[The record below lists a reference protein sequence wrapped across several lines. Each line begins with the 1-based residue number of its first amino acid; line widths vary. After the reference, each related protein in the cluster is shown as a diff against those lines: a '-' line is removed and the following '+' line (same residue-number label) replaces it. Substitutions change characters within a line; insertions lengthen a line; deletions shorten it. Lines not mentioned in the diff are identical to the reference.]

1 MKYTPENFDF
11 KTNKLIPVDKFI
23 EKILYKPDIGYYAK
37 KIPFGRKGDFVT
49 APTISNLFSELISIW
64 IISTWEKFGKPKKIN
79 IVELGPGDGSLIKI
93 LLNTSKKFPEFNSA
107 KNIFLYET
115 SDYLRKIQKNN
126 IKKSEIKWIKN
137 FHNLTDA
144 PVIFF
149 GNEFFDAMP
158 IKQFK
163 KIQKKFY
170 EKNYLINSNYKIE
183 EILKKANK
191 QDVKNIRSFKVLKNQ
206 RFIEFPKSGLTE
218 MKKIIK
224 SISKLNGCLLMVD
237 YGYLNPN
244 NQNTLQ
250 SVKKNRRNELLQDL
264 GKADI
269 TSHVN
274 FSLLKEFFLKNKF
287 KVKKIISQKEFLIKM
302 GINTRAEIIA
312 KKMKFRD
319 QSNLYL
325 RLKRLLSPKLMG
337 ELFKVI
343 LAYKFKDSNFEGFK

>member
-1 MKYTPENFDF
+1 MKSNLKFF
-11 KTNKLIPVDKFI
+11 KKKKSLPVDKFLQNV
-23 EKILYKPDIGYYAK
+23 LYDRRFGYYSSQV
-37 KIPFGRKGDFVT
+37 PFGEKGDFIT

-64 IISTWEKFGKPKKIN
+64 IISTWEKFGKPEKIN

-93 LLNTSKKFPEFNSA
+93 LLDISKKFPEFNSA

-115 SDYLRKIQKNN
+115 SDNLKKIQKSN
-126 IKKSEIKWIKN
+126 IKNNNIKWIKN
-137 FHNLTDA
+137 FQNLNDA

-149 GNEFFDAMP
+149 GNEFFDAIP

-163 KIQKKFY
+163 RIEKKLY
-170 EKNYLINSNYKIE
+170 EKNYSINENYEIE
-183 EILKKANK
+183 EILRKANK
-191 QDVKNIRSFKVLKNQ
+191 QDLKNIQSFKVLKNLQ
-206 RFIEFPKSGLTE
+206 FIEFPKFGLIE

-224 SISKLNGCLLMVD
+224 TISKLNGCLLMID
-237 YGYLNPN
+237 YGYLKPN

-250 SVKKNRRNELLQDL
+250 SVIKNKKNKLLQNL

-274 FSLLKEFFLKNKF
+274 FSLLNEFFLKNKC
-287 KVKKIISQKEFLIKM
+287 KVKKVISQKEFLIKM
-302 GINTRAEIIA
+302 GIISRAEIIA

-319 QSNLYL
+319 QANLYL

-343 LAYKFKDSNFEGFK
+343 LVYKCKNNNYYGFN

>member
-1 MKYTPENFDF
+1 MKSNLKFF
-11 KTNKLIPVDKFI
+11 KNKKSLPVDKFLQNV
-23 EKILYKPDIGYYAK
+23 LYDKKFGYYSS
-37 KIPFGRKGDFVT
+37 KIPLGEKGDFIT
-49 APTISNLFSELISIW
+49 APTISNLYSELISIW
-64 IISTWEKFGKPKKIN
+64 LISTWEKFGKPEKIN

-93 LLNTSKKFPEFNSA
+93 LLNISKKFPEFNSA

-115 SDYLRKIQKNN
+115 SNYLKKIQKTN
-126 IKKSEIKWIKN
+126 INSDKIKWINN
-137 FHNLTDA
+137 FQNIDDA

-149 GNEFFDAMP
+149 GNEFFDAIP

-163 KIQKKFY
+163 RKQKKLY
-170 EKNYLINSNYKIE
+170 EKNYFLNDNYKIKE
-183 EILKKANK
+183 TLKKANK
-191 QDVKNIRSFKVLKNQ
+191 QDLKNIQSFEVLKNLK
-206 RFIEFPKSGLTE
+206 FIEFPKSGFNE

-224 SISKLNGCLLMVD
+224 TISKLSGCLLMID
-237 YGYLNPN
+237 YGYLKPN

-250 SVKKNRRNELLQDL
+250 SVIKNKKNNLLQNL
-264 GKADI
+264 GNADI

-274 FSLLKEFFLKNKF
+274 FSLLKEFFIKNKCR
-287 KVKKIISQKEFLIKM
+287 VKKVISQKEFLIKM

-319 QSNLYL
+319 QTNLYL

-343 LAYKFKDSNFEGFK
+343 LVYKCKNSNYLGFN

>member
-1 MKYTPENFDF
+1 MKSDLKFF
-11 KTNKLIPVDKFI
+11 KKKKSLPVDRF
-23 EKILYKPDIGYYAK
+23 LYNVLYDKRFGYYSNR
-37 KIPFGRKGDFVT
+37 IPFGEKGDFIT
-49 APTISNLFSELISIW
+49 SPTISNLFSELISIW
-64 IISTWEKFGKPKKIN
+64 IISTWEKFGKPNKIN

-93 LLNTSKKFPEFNSA
+93 LLSISEKFPEFNSA

-115 SDYLRKIQKNN
+115 SANLKKIQKKN
-126 IKKSEIKWIKN
+126 IKNNKIKWIKN
-137 FHNLTDA
+137 FNSLTDA

-149 GNEFFDAMP
+149 GNEFFDAIP

-163 KIQKKFY
+163 SIQTKLY
-170 EKNYLINSNYKIE
+170 EKNYFINGKYEIK

-191 QDVKNIRSFKVLKNQ
+191 QDLKAIKSFKVLKNLK
-206 RFIEFPKSGLTE
+206 FIEFPKYGFTE
-218 MKKIIK
+218 MKKIMK
-224 SISKLNGCLLMVD
+224 SISKLDGCLLMID
-237 YGYLNPN
+237 YGYLKPN
-244 NQNTLQ
+244 SQNTLQ
-250 SVKKNRRNELLQDL
+250 SVIKNKRNPLFKNL

-274 FSLLKEFFLKNKF
+274 FSLLEEFFLKHSF
-287 KVKKIISQKEFLIKM
+287 KVKKVISQREFLVRM

-319 QSNLYL
+319 QTNLYL

-343 LAYKFKDSNFEGFK
+343 LVYKCDNNNYLGFS

>member
-1 MKYTPENFDF
+1 MKSNLKFF
-11 KTNKLIPVDKFI
+11 KKKKSLPVDKFLQNV
-23 EKILYKPDIGYYAK
+23 LYDKKFGYYSSQV
-37 KIPFGRKGDFVT
+37 PFGEKGDFIT

-64 IISTWEKFGKPKKIN
+64 IISTWEKFGKPEKIN

-93 LLNTSKKFPEFNSA
+93 LLDISKKFPEFNSA

-115 SDYLRKIQKNN
+115 SDNLKKIQKSN
-126 IKKSEIKWIKN
+126 IKNNKIKWIKN
-137 FHNLTDA
+137 FQNLNDA

-149 GNEFFDAMP
+149 GNEFFDAIP

-163 KIQKKFY
+163 RIKKKLY
-170 EKNYLINSNYKIE
+170 EKNYSINENYEIK
-183 EILKKANK
+183 EILRKADK
-191 QDVKNIRSFKVLKNQ
+191 QDLKNIQSFKVLKNLQ
-206 RFIEFPKSGLTE
+206 FIEFPKFGLTE

-224 SISKLNGCLLMVD
+224 TISKLNGCLLMID
-237 YGYLNPN
+237 YGYLKPN

-250 SVKKNRRNELLQDL
+250 SVIKNKKNKLLQNL

-274 FSLLKEFFLKNKF
+274 FSLLNEFFLKNKC
-287 KVKKIISQKEFLIKM
+287 KVKKVISQKEFLIKM
-302 GINTRAEIIA
+302 GINSRAEIIA

-319 QSNLYL
+319 QANLYL

-343 LAYKFKDSNFEGFK
+343 LVYKCKNNNYYGFN

>member
-1 MKYTPENFDF
+1 MKSNLKFF
-11 KTNKLIPVDKFI
+11 KKKKSLPVDKFLQNV
-23 EKILYKPDIGYYAK
+23 LYDKKFGYYSSQV
-37 KIPFGRKGDFVT
+37 PFGEKGDFIT

-64 IISTWEKFGKPKKIN
+64 IISTWEKFGKPEKIN

-93 LLNTSKKFPEFNSA
+93 LLDISKKFPEFNSA

-115 SDYLRKIQKNN
+115 SDNLKKIQKSN
-126 IKKSEIKWIKN
+126 IKNNKIKWIKN
-137 FHNLTDA
+137 FQNLNDA

-149 GNEFFDAMP
+149 GNEFFDAIP

-163 KIQKKFY
+163 RIKKKLY
-170 EKNYLINSNYKIE
+170 EKNYSINENYEIE
-183 EILKKANK
+183 EILRKANK
-191 QDVKNIRSFKVLKNQ
+191 QDLKNIQSFKVLKNLQ
-206 RFIEFPKSGLTE
+206 FIEFPKFGLTE

-224 SISKLNGCLLMVD
+224 TISKLNGCLLMID
-237 YGYLNPN
+237 YGYLKPN

-250 SVKKNRRNELLQDL
+250 SVIKNKKNKLLQNL

-274 FSLLKEFFLKNKF
+274 FSLLNEFFLKNKC
-287 KVKKIISQKEFLIKM
+287 KVKKVISQKEFLIKM
-302 GINTRAEIIA
+302 GINSRAEIIA

-319 QSNLYL
+319 QANLYL
-325 RLKRLLSPKLMG
+325 RLERLLSPKLMG

-343 LAYKFKDSNFEGFK
+343 LVYKCKNTNYFGFD

>member
-1 MKYTPENFDF
+1 MRSNLKFF
-11 KTNKLIPVDKFI
+11 KKKKSLSVDKFLQNV
-23 EKILYKPDIGYYAK
+23 LYDKKFGYYSS
-37 KIPFGRKGDFVT
+37 KIPFGEKGDFIT

-93 LLNTSKKFPEFNSA
+93 LLSTSKKFPKFNSA

-115 SDYLRKIQKNN
+115 SDYLKKIQKSN
-126 IKKSEIKWIKN
+126 IKNNKIKWIKN
-137 FHNLTDA
+137 FNNLNNA

-149 GNEFFDAMP
+149 GNEFFDAIP

-163 KIQKKFY
+163 RIQKKLY
-170 EKNYLINSNYKIE
+170 EKNYSINENYKIK

-191 QDVKNIRSFKVLKNQ
+191 QDFKHIQSFKVFKNLQ
-206 RFIEFPKSGLTE
+206 FIEFPKSGLNE
-218 MKKIIK
+218 MKKIIRT
-224 SISKLNGCLLMVD
+224 ISKLNGCLLMID
-237 YGYLNPN
+237 YGYLKPC

-250 SVKKNRRNELLQDL
+250 SVIKNKKNKLLQNL

-274 FSLLKEFFLKNKF
+274 FSLLKEFFLKNKC
-287 KVKKIISQKEFLIKM
+287 KVKKVISQKEFLIKM
-302 GINTRAEIIA
+302 GINSRAEIIA
-312 KKMKFRD
+312 KNMGFRD
-319 QSNLYL
+319 QANLYL

-343 LAYKFKDSNFEGFK
+343 LVYKCKNTNYFGFD

>member
-1 MKYTPENFDF
+1 MKSNLKFF
-11 KTNKLIPVDKFI
+11 KNKKSLPVDKFLQNV
-23 EKILYKPDIGYYAK
+23 LYDKKFGYYSS
-37 KIPFGRKGDFVT
+37 KIPFGEKGDYIT

-64 IISTWEKFGKPKKIN
+64 IISTWEKFGKPEKIN

-93 LLNTSKKFPEFNSA
+93 LLNISRKFPKFNSA

-115 SDYLRKIQKNN
+115 SNYLKKIQRANINN
-126 IKKSEIKWIKN
+126 NKIKWIKN
-137 FHNLTDA
+137 FQNLDDA

-149 GNEFFDAMP
+149 GNEFFDAIP

-163 KIQKKFY
+163 RIEKRLY
-170 EKNYLINSNYKIE
+170 EKNYYINDNYKIRE
-183 EILKKANK
+183 TLKKANK
-191 QDVKNIRSFKVLKNQ
+191 QDLKNIQSFKVLKNLK
-206 RFIEFPKSGLTE
+206 FIEFPKSGFNE

-224 SISKLNGCLLMVD
+224 TISKLNGCLLMID
-237 YGYLNPN
+237 YGYLKSN
-244 NQNTLQ
+244 NQSTLQ
-250 SVKKNRRNELLQDL
+250 SVIKNKKNKVLQNL

-274 FSLLKEFFLKNKF
+274 FSLLKEFFLKNKC

-302 GINTRAEIIA
+302 GIYNRAEIIA

-319 QSNLYL
+319 QTNLYL
-325 RLKRLLSPKLMG
+325 RLTRLLSPRLMG

-343 LAYKFKDSNFEGFK
+343 LVYKCKNTNYFGFN

>member
-1 MKYTPENFDF
+1 MKSNLKFF
-11 KTNKLIPVDKFI
+11 KNKKSLPVDKFFQNV
-23 EKILYKPDIGYYAK
+23 LYDKKLGYYSS
-37 KIPFGRKGDFVT
+37 KIPFGIKGDFIT

-64 IISTWEKFGKPKKIN
+64 IISTWEKFGRPKRIN

-93 LLNTSKKFPEFNSA
+93 LLNISRKFPEFNTA

-115 SDYLRKIQKNN
+115 SNYLKKIQRSNIKNN
-126 IKKSEIKWIKN
+126 KIKWIKN
-137 FHNLTDA
+137 FQSLNDA

-149 GNEFFDAMP
+149 GNEFFDAIP

-163 KIQKKFY
+163 RVQKKLY
-170 EKNYLINSNYKIE
+170 EKNYFINGNYKISE
-183 EILKKANK
+183 TFKKANK
-191 QDVKNIRSFKVLKNQ
+191 QDLKNIQSFKVLKNLK
-206 RFIEFPKSGLTE
+206 FLEFPKSGFKE
-218 MKKIIK
+218 MNKIIK
-224 SISKLNGCLLMVD
+224 TISKLNGCLLMID
-237 YGYLNPN
+237 YGYLKPI
-244 NQNTLQ
+244 NQSTLQ
-250 SVKKNRRNELLQDL
+250 SVIKNKKNEILQNL

-274 FSLLKEFFLKNKF
+274 FSLLKEFFLKNKCR
-287 KVKKIISQKEFLIKM
+287 VKKVISQKEFLIKM

-319 QSNLYL
+319 QTNLYL

-343 LAYKFKDSNFEGFK
+343 LVYKCKNTNYLGFN

>member
-1 MKYTPENFDF
+1 MKSDF
-11 KTNKLIPVDKFI
+11 KFFKKRKSLPVDIFLQNVLYDKKF
-23 EKILYKPDIGYYAK
+23 GYYST
-37 KIPFGRKGDFVT
+37 KIPFGKKGDFVT

-64 IISTWEKFGKPKKIN
+64 IVSTWEKFGKPKKIN

-93 LLNTSKKFPEFNSA
+93 LLNISKKFPEFNSA

-115 SDYLRKIQKNN
+115 SSYLKKIQKKN
-126 IKKSEIKWIKN
+126 IKDKKIKWIKN
-137 FHNLTDA
+137 FKKLNDA

-149 GNEFFDAMP
+149 GNEFFDAIP
-158 IKQFK
+158 IKQYK
-163 KIQKKFY
+163 IIQKKLY
-170 EKNYLINSNYKIE
+170 EKNYFINNNY
-183 EILKKANK
+183 EIKEVLKKAKK
-191 QDVKNIRSFKVLKNQ
+191 QDLKTIRSFKVLDNLE
-206 RFIEFPKSGLTE
+206 FIEFPQIGFIE

-224 SISKLNGCLLMVD
+224 SISKLNGCLLLID
-237 YGYLNPN
+237 YGYLKPN

-250 SVKKNRRNELLQDL
+250 SVINNNKNKLLQNL

-287 KVKKIISQKEFLIKM
+287 KVKKVISQKEFLVKM

-319 QSNLYL
+319 KANLYL

-343 LAYKFKDSNFEGFK
+343 LVYKCKNSEYYGFN